1 MLNIKR
7 VSSYSAISYELTYQS
22 EGIDRG
28 VQGNL
33 NTNDKKAEYT
43 QEILFG
49 TCSTTDTFNIKHC
62 VFDKNVEN
70 GTLTLK
76 IQKDDKLYRML
87 TTWHFQKPDVA
98 LGVISSADSH
108 FRYKVSSATDSAKNT
123 VVPQDLV
130 VVGFS
135 IVNDLT
141 GVPKLPDA
149 KQVLG
154 KVYAFNVP
162 STRSFPSGE
171 VTIELAENPP
181 TQAKIAR
188 FDPDKSEWQML
199 ETKITGSTLKSTAS
213 GTGIFAVLTPTQQA
227 K

>member
-1 MLNIKR
+1 
-7 VSSYSAISYELTYQS
+7 
-22 EGIDRG
+22 
-28 VQGNL
+28 
-33 NTNDKKAEYT
+33 
-43 QEILFG
+43 
-49 TCSTTDTFNIKHC
+49 
-62 VFDKNVEN
+62 
-70 GTLTLK
+70 
-76 IQKDDKLYRML
+76 ML

-108 FRYKVSSATDSAKNT
+108 FRYRVSSATDSAKNT

-171 VTIELAENPP
+171 ITMELADNPP
-181 TQAKIAR
+181 AEAKIAR
-188 FDPDKSEWQML
+188 FDQDKSEWQL
-199 ETKITGSTLKSTAS
+199 LDTKITGPTLKTSPNVTA
-213 GTGIFAVLTPTQQA
+213 IFPFLTPTHQA